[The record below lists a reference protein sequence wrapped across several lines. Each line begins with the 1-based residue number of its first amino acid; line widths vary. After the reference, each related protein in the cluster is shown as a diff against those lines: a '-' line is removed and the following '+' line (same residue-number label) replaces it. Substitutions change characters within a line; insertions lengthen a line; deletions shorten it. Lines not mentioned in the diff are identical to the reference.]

1 MKTIDLRKQIKSE
14 FEALE
19 IEKEDADFIIAEV
32 LGVERTELVLI
43 PELDDGQVE
52 TIMEMVEKRK
62 NGTPVDKI
70 FHKSYFYG
78 YEFEVN
84 EDVLSPRH
92 DSEIL
97 VEMAIKYINERGYK
111 TALDM
116 CTGSGC
122 LAISIKKN
130 ADVDMTAVDVSQKAI
145 TIAKRNAKKNNVE
158 INFIRSNMFEK
169 VDSKFDII
177 VSNPPYI
184 SSDEIPM
191 LDREVIEHDPLIALD
206 GGPMGLKYYNIIHDN
221 LRNTLNDGGLLILE
235 IGEDQRLLLTGLFND
250 FNCLGCLQDLSGN
263 DRVLIFEK

>member
-1 MKTIDLRKQIKSE
+1 MKTIDLRKQIKAE
-14 FEALE
+14 FDALE
-19 IEKEDADFIIAEV
+19 IEKEDADFIISEV
-32 LGVERTELVLI
+32 VGVDRTELVLI
-43 PELDDGQVE
+43 SELDVGQVE

-78 YEFEVN
+78 LEFEVN
-84 EDVLSPRH
+84 DDVLSPRH

-97 VEMAIKYINERGYK
+97 VETAIKYIKERGYK

-122 LAISIKKN
+122 LAISIKKHTE
-130 ADVDMTAVDVSQKAI
+130 VDMTAVDVSQKAI
-145 TIAKRNAKKNNVE
+145 TIAKRNAKKNEVE

-169 VDSKFDII
+169 VDTKFDII

-184 SSDEIPM
+184 STDEIPM
-191 LDREVIEHDPLIALD
+191 LEREVVEHDPILALD

-221 LRNTLNDGGLLILE
+221 LRNTLNDNGILILE
-235 IGEDQRLLLTGLFND
+235 IGEDQKLLLMSLFND